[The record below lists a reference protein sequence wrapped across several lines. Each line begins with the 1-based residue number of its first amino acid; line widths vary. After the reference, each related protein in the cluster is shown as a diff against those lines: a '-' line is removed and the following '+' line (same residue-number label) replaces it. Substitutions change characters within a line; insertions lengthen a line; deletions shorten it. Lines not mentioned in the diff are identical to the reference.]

1 MLLRVNSTCQANNT
15 PENGINPQL
24 QVDIVA
30 IGGIVDKLVEAIRN
44 AARDGVP
51 RVLQQAVER
60 MARTMTAEG
69 KNILTV

>member
-1 MLLRVNSTCQANNT
+1 MLRVNLTRQANNT
-15 PENGINPQL
+15 PGSRINPQL
-24 QVDIVA
+24 QADIVA
-30 IGGIVDKLVEAIRN
+30 IEDIVDKLIEAIRN

-69 KNILTV
+69 KNVLTG